1 MATVSKPLPE
11 SLPRLKTSPSSLPK
25 KPSPATRTTRTPE
38 SVPASKAKAHLLELL
53 NSVDRKGESVII
65 TKRGRPVAKLVPI
78 EQAPPRSIFGWMK
91 GSGTITG
98 DVVGPE
104 PDIWNAMVE

>member
-1 MATVSKPLPE
+1 MATAPKPL
-11 SLPRLKTSPSSLPK
+11 SSLKARAAGQPK
-25 KPSPATRTTRTPE
+25 KTLPAARATRTPE
-38 SVPASKAKAHLLELL
+38 SISASKAKTHLLELL
-53 NSVDRKGESVII
+53 NTVDRKGESVII

-78 EQAPPRSIFGWMK
+78 EQTAPRSIFGWMK